1 MSVEQRLKD
10 LGLILPKPMNT
21 GHLPFDLVRIDGTH
35 LYLSGHVPTDV
46 DGKMSKALGKVG
58 AEIDPE
64 QANQI
69 ARQVGLGL
77 IASIKASI
85 GNLDRV
91 ASWLR
96 VFGMV
101 NTAPGF
107 NQLPGVIN
115 GCSDL
120 ILEVFGPEVGAHS
133 RSAVGMAELPFNVPV
148 EIEAEVRIK
157 L

>member
-1 MSVEQRLKD
+1 MSIEQRIKD
-10 LGLILPKPMNT
+10 LGLILPKPMDT
-21 GHLPFDLVRIDGTH
+21 AHLPFDLVRIDGTH
-35 LYLSGHVPTDV
+35 LYLSGHVPTDAE
-46 DGKMSKALGKVG
+46 GRMSKVLGKVG

-64 QANQI
+64 QAKQI
-69 ARQVGLGL
+69 ARQVALGL

-115 GCSDL
+115 GCSEL

-148 EIEAEVRIK
+148 EIVPSVS